1 MTQNDGIEGNRS
13 SGLPELIWD
22 LKAELAEGPVW
33 VARDR
38 AVWFVDIKGRR
49 LYRYGVDDES
59 RTSWNAPDQVGF
71 ILPADDGS
79 MICGVRGGLHRF
91 DPATGRFDLLIAVE
105 TDRPQNRIN
114 DGFVAP
120 DGSLWF
126 GTMDDSE
133 ATVSG
138 ALYRY
143 AEGELTRHD
152 DGYKVTNGPAM
163 SPDGRTLY
171 HNDTVNRRVHAFDH
185 ADGVL
190 SRKRL
195 FAETTDG
202 FADGPSVDSEGVV
215 HVGLFNGSGVARF
228 SPSGE
233 RIGTIAFPVRTV
245 TKAAFGDDDL
255 RTLYCTTAWLGQD
268 AATRA
273 AQPTLG
279 GLYRLR
285 VETPG
290 LAQNLIRIQGSQ

>member
-1 MTQNDGIEGNRS
+1 MTDT
-13 SGLPELIWD
+13 PELIWD
-22 LKAELAEGPVW
+22 LRAELGEGPVW

-49 LYRYGVDDES
+49 LHRYGVDDGS
-59 RTSWNAPDQVGF
+59 TSSWDTPDQTGF
-71 ILPADDGS
+71 ALPAEDGT
-79 MICGVRGGLHRF
+79 MVCGVRGGLQTF
-91 DPATGRFDLLIAVE
+91 DPLTGRFTPLIAVE
-105 TDRPQNRIN
+105 ADRPQNRIN

-133 ATVSG
+133 ATLSG

-143 AEGELTRHD
+143 AEGVLTRHD
-152 DGYKVTNGPAM
+152 DGYRVTNGPAM

-171 HNDTVNRRVHAFDH
+171 HNDTTQRGVYAFDH
-185 ADGVL
+185 EDGIL

-195 FAETTDG
+195 FAETSGG
-202 FADGPSVDSEGVV
+202 FADGLCIDSLGVV
-215 HVGLFNGSGVARF
+215 HVGLFNGSGIARF
-228 SPSGE
+228 APTGE
-233 RIGTIAFPVRTV
+233 VLPGIAFPARTV

-255 RTLYCTTAWLGQD
+255 KTLYCTTAWLGQD
-268 AATRA
+268 AATRSSEPA
-273 AQPTLG
+273 LG

-290 LAQNLIRIQGSQ
+290 LPQAFVRL